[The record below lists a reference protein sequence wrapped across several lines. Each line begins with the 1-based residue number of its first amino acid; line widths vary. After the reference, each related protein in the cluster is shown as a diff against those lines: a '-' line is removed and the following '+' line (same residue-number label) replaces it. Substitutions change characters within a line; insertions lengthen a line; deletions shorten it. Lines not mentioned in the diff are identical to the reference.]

1 VRLITPPSVPDSGD
15 PVKPLAAA
23 RRLRREKIVAASAGV
38 DINHAKRRRLAQQMH
53 EDQRQNRVL
62 MHVGEV
68 AGVKS
73 VAIILQAR
81 RLPFAE
87 FVAELLKRQLRRLA

>member
-1 VRLITPPSVPDSGD
+1 MT
-15 PVKPLAAA
+15 PLAAA
-23 RRLRREKIVAASAGV
+23 RRLRREKIAAASAGV
-38 DINHAKRRRLAQQMH
+38 SIDHAKRRRLAQQMH

-62 MHVGEV
+62 MHIGEV

-73 VAIILQAR
+73 VAIIHQAR